1 MPLESCNKHE
11 WKTSA
16 EYVIFKKYHSERCP
30 PRWRNEKLKSIREVI
45 DLAGQIHAMV
55 QSIITQKS
63 KGNAVIANTIKTKIY
78 LKGIAVDKYTPT
90 SPDDFAVIA
99 KIREVAKEFGV
110 TV

>member
-1 MPLESCNKHE
+1 MCITLCAAHRAGEAKNF
-11 WKTSA
+11 
-16 EYVIFKKYHSERCP
+16 IFF
-30 PRWRNEKLKSIREVI
+30 REVI

-55 QSIITQKS
+55 QRIITQKS

-78 LKGIAVDKYTPT
+78 LKGIAVDKYTPS
-90 SPDDFAVIA
+90 SPDDSAVIA